1 MIPDLGLPDKDGAT
15 LLCQWRRR
23 GVENPVLILTARDAI
38 EDRINGLD
46 SGADDYLV
54 KPFALAELQARVRAL
69 IRRYQGHSD
78 NLLTDGDITL
88 NLQTQQVLRQSQPVE
103 VTPKEFALLT
113 RLIMRSGQTVHRE
126 TLQQDIYSG
135 RTIRDQTRLKFI
147 FIICAASSVKIAS
160 KPYAAWVTVWRAR
173 NEQYAPAINGVAGGY
188 SAIFQLISV
197 VWLWHESREQI
208 GFLVNETLSAKAR
221 NNHVEKEIREAIAS
235 LLVPS
240 LVMVGFTLLFSF
252 WAVTWITRPLNK
264 LRASL
269 ANRSADNLTPLPMYS
284 DMEEIGAVTTSL
296 NQLLARLD
304 HTIQQER
311 LFTADAAHELRTPLA
326 GIRLHLELMAQ
337 SGSPQA
343 TPLINRIDQLMHTVE
358 QLLMLARAG
367 QAMASGHY
375 DTVNWTESIIA
386 PLSPEHEA
394 KEHTVLWPAHST
406 LTVQGTPSCY
416 V

>member
-1 MIPDLGLPDKDGAT
+1 MILDLGLPDKDGAT

-135 RTIRDQTRLKFI
+135 RTIEDQTRLKFT
-147 FIICAASSVKIAS
+147 FIICGASLVKIAS

-188 SAIFQLISV
+188 SAIF
-197 VWLWHESREQI
+197 
-208 GFLVNETLSAKAR
+208 
-221 NNHVEKEIREAIAS
+221 
-235 LLVPS
+235 
-240 LVMVGFTLLFSF
+240 
-252 WAVTWITRPLNK
+252 
-264 LRASL
+264 
-269 ANRSADNLTPLPMYS
+269 
-284 DMEEIGAVTTSL
+284 
-296 NQLLARLD
+296 
-304 HTIQQER
+304 
-311 LFTADAAHELRTPLA
+311 
-326 GIRLHLELMAQ
+326 
-337 SGSPQA
+337 
-343 TPLINRIDQLMHTVE
+343 
-358 QLLMLARAG
+358 
-367 QAMASGHY
+367 
-375 DTVNWTESIIA
+375 
-386 PLSPEHEA
+386 
-394 KEHTVLWPAHST
+394 ST
-406 LTVQGTPSCY
+406 H
-416 V
+416 